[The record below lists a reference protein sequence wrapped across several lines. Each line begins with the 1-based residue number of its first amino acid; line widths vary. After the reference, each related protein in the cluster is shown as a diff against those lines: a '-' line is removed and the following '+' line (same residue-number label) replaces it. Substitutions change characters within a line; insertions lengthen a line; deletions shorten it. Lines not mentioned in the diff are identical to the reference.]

1 MKGIY
6 IMCKTLDGKVAI
18 VTGGARGIGKAI
30 CEKLAAHGAKLAIVD
45 IMLEVAQAT
54 ADEFVAKGI
63 DAKAY
68 AANVAKKEDA
78 DATVAAVINDFGKVD
93 ILVNNAGITKDNL
106 MLRMTEQEWDAV
118 IAVNLKGT
126 YNFTKAVIR
135 PMMKQRAGK
144 IVNIASVVG
153 RMGNVGQA
161 NYSASK
167 AGVIAL
173 AKTTAKEFASRN
185 IQANA
190 VAPGYIITD
199 MTAQIPEAARE
210 AFMTIIPAKRGGT
223 PQDVANVVYFLVS
236 PDADYV
242 TGQVINVDGG
252 MLM

>member
-1 MKGIY
+1 MGK
-6 IMCKTLDGKVAI
+6 LDGKVAL

-30 CEKLAAHGAKLAIVD
+30 CERLAAEGAKLAIVD
-45 IMLEVAQAT
+45 IMLDVAQAT
-54 ADEFVAKGI
+54 AEEFKAKGI
-63 DAKAY
+63 EACAY
-68 AANVAKKEDA
+68 AANVAKMEDA
-78 DATVAAVINDFGKVD
+78 ETTVAAVVKEMGSVD
-93 ILVNNAGITKDNL
+93 ILVNNAGITRDTL
-106 MLRMTEQEWDAV
+106 MLRMTEQDWDAV

-126 YNFTKAVIR
+126 FNFTKAVVR

-144 IVNIASVVG
+144 IINIASVVG

-185 IQANA
+185 IQVNA

-199 MTAQIPEAARE
+199 MTGKLSQEATDQ
-210 AFMTIIPAKRGGT
+210 FLKIIPAGRGGQ
-223 PQDVANVVYFLVS
+223 PADVANVVYFLAS
-236 PDADYV
+236 PDSDYV